1 MNKKHKKLV
10 IGIDINEILRA
21 RWLQFD
27 RFYVEE
33 FGEEGVPQK
42 PYVYDFFDGGYKW
55 KNTVDVVK
63 ELREPEDM
71 PEHINPIDYQVNNKT
86 GEADADFVL
95 FKAPQKIS
103 LTAKEVYN
111 RFMYED
117 YLFEIFGSAPMMY
130 KNMDIDIKK
139 FYDKYSNTVDFVI
152 ISKENQFSISPTL
165 FFLSKLMC
173 WFKNYRFVET
183 NEEILEG
190 VDYLI
195 TTDPELLVNKNV
207 IKLLRPYNESSY
219 TGVIT
224 PVFQLNDLTEN
235 KEFEKLIKYKK

>member
-1 MNKKHKKLV
+1 
-10 IGIDINEILRA
+10 
-21 RWLQFD
+21 
-27 RFYVEE
+27 
-33 FGEEGVPQK
+33 
-42 PYVYDFFDGGYKW
+42 
-55 KNTVDVVK
+55 
-63 ELREPEDM
+63 
-71 PEHINPIDYQVNNKT
+71 
-86 GEADADFVL
+86 
-95 FKAPQKIS
+95 
-103 LTAKEVYN
+103 
-111 RFMYED
+111 
-117 YLFEIFGSAPMMY
+117 
-130 KNMDIDIKK
+130 
-139 FYDKYSNTVDFVI
+139 
-152 ISKENQFSISPTL
+152 
-165 FFLSKLMC
+165 MC